1 MSKPSRVIHA
11 GSAQQQT
18 PLSFVDDELLELR
31 AKGLWRWP
39 RLLEG
44 PQGPIA
50 RYDGKEVIN
59 LCSNNYLGLANH
71 PALKAAALEAVATD
85 GVGPGAVR
93 TIAGN
98 MAIHQRLET
107 DLAAFKH
114 TEAVLLY
121 QSGFTA
127 NAGSV
132 AALLGKDDVVVS
144 DELNHASII
153 DGCRLSGAEK
163 KIFSHKDV
171 AAARRMLAE
180 SRQARRVLL
189 ITDGVFSMDGDIAPL
204 PDLVK
209 AAEEFGAIMMVD
221 DAHAS
226 GVVGRDG
233 RGTVDH
239 FGLHGRVH
247 IQVGTLSKAFAG
259 LGGYVAGSRPLIDYL
274 MHRAR
279 PLLFSTS
286 HPPSV
291 AASALAAVRLV
302 QEDPALIS
310 RLWENTR
317 FFKDGLRRLGFDT
330 GMSETPITP
339 VIVGD
344 EARAMDLSDRL
355 FEEGVFALGL
365 AFPTVPRGRARVRT
379 IVTAAHTT
387 EHLDRALQAFARA
400 GRTVGVM

>member
-1 MSKPSRVIHA
+1 MSLEIAS
-11 GSAQQQT
+11 
-18 PLSFVDDELLELR
+18 PLGFLDDELRELR
-31 AKGLWRWP
+31 AQGLWRWP
-39 RLLEG
+39 RVLEG
-44 PQGPIA
+44 PQDPVA
-50 RYDGKEVIN
+50 RYDGREVVN
-59 LCSNNYLGLANH
+59 LCSNNYLGLATH
-71 PALKAAALEAVATD
+71 PALKAAALEAVATY
-85 GVGPGAVR
+85 GVGSGAVR

-98 MAIHQRLET
+98 MAIHQQLEAE
-107 DLAAFKH
+107 LAAFKR
-114 TEAVLLY
+114 TEAVLLF

-127 NAGSV
+127 NAGTVSAV
-132 AALLGKDDVVVS
+132 LGKDDVVVS

-153 DGCRLSGAEK
+153 DGCRLSGADK
-163 KIFSHKDV
+163 KIFPHKDV
-171 AAARRMLAE
+171 AAARRLLAE
-180 SRQARRVLL
+180 SRGARRVLL

-204 PDLVK
+204 PDLVA

-226 GVVGRDG
+226 GVVGRAG

-239 FGLHGRVH
+239 FDLHGRVH

-259 LGGYVAGSRPLIDYL
+259 LGGYVAGSRSLIDYL

-302 QEDPALIS
+302 QQEPGLIA

-330 GMSETPITP
+330 GFSETPITP

-344 EARAMDLSDRL
+344 EHRAMELSDLL
-355 FEEGVFALGL
+355 FDAGVFALGI

-379 IVTAAHTT
+379 IVTAAHER
-387 EHLDRALQAFARA
+387 EHLERALDAFARA
-400 GRTVGVM
+400 GRTLGVI

>member
-1 MSKPSRVIHA
+1 L
-11 GSAQQQT
+11 T
-18 PLSFVDDELLELR
+18 PEARSPLAFVADELRDLR
-31 AKGLWRWP
+31 ARGAWRWP

-44 PQGPIA
+44 AQEPVA
-50 RYDGKEVIN
+50 RYDGRDVIN

-71 PALKAAALEAVATD
+71 TDLKRAAVDAINTL
-85 GVGPGAVR
+85 GVGSGAVR

-98 MAIHQRLET
+98 MAIHQQLEAE
-107 DLAAFKH
+107 LAAFKH

-127 NAGSV
+127 NAGTV
-132 AALLGKDDVVVS
+132 AAVLGKDDVVVS

-163 KIFSHKDV
+163 KIFPHKDV

-180 SRQARRVLL
+180 ARGARQTLL

-204 PDLVK
+204 PALVE

-239 FGLHGRVH
+239 FNLHGRVH

-259 LGGYVAGSRPLIDYL
+259 LGGYVAGSRVLIDYL

-302 QEDPALIS
+302 QRQPDLIA

-317 FFKDGLRRLGFDT
+317 FFKDGLKRLGFDT
-330 GMSETPITP
+330 GLSETPITP

-344 EARAMDLSDRL
+344 EQRAMTLSDRL
-355 FEEGVFALGL
+355 FEEGVFALAL

-379 IVTAAHTT
+379 IVTAGHTR
-387 EHLDRALQAFARA
+387 EHLERALDAFARA
-400 GRTVGVM
+400 GQAVGVR